1 MARPYTDS
9 PSTQH
14 TASEYPSQ
22 VSSMDSRAWSAS
34 TGATSNRTPTTPED
48 AEYWLRY
55 KAPPGALRSRT
66 QKKTILNS
74 PIYDAPPSRTLTSS
88 HGKLHKRVSSASSM
102 QGSAV
107 PPSMPTESYHPSN
120 IASRSQASTPSLYDG
135 LNSPPPAM
143 TKTKSVSKAKVKIR
157 PLLRKLSSQE
167 NTSIDLSRSA
177 AENEGLGIY
186 EASDIS
192 REATHDHPSTRFYH
206 NRTTSANS
214 HVSIATTS
222 SVHRPTQYAQPM
234 RQTPRPYTPPSA
246 RSFHDSLHESEPY
259 NATDRVTLSEGYQ
272 PSPRYRQPSPH
283 GIPLSYAPLPAM
295 QRIPPPIHIRTG
307 SSSHLTSSSQTN
319 LPGTPSSLRL
329 QTDNL
334 FTPDSMPITARS
346 SLESAFRLRSRTNTA
361 TDPVAKVQ
369 ELRADF
375 REKEKAKDL
384 RYRQAEQKALDKE
397 VKRQE
402 KRDESERRK
411 SEGKERKRAR
421 SNATSEKSVPLSAN
435 EPDLPTTMISQP
447 GSEYIRSDEH
457 HRQRAGTAGSATK
470 AVNSK
475 WMLFCFRLKTMWL
488 KLRRKMSSSR

>member
-1 MARPYTDS
+1 MARPYVDS
-9 PSTQH
+9 PSTQYI
-14 TASEYPSQ
+14 SSNVPSHM
-22 VSSMDSRAWSAS
+22 SSMDNRAWSAS
-34 TGATSNRTPTTPED
+34 TGATSNRTPTTPDD
-48 AEYWLRY
+48 ADYWLRY
-55 KAPPGALRSRT
+55 KPAPGPRT
-66 QKKTILNS
+66 PKKTILTS
-74 PIYDAPPSRTLTSS
+74 PTHDAPPNRTSMSS
-88 HGKLHKRVSSASSM
+88 HGKLHKRLSSASSM
-102 QGSAV
+102 QGSAG
-107 PPSMPTESYHPSN
+107 PPSAPAESHYPSN
-120 IASRSQASTPSLYDG
+120 MASFTQASTPSLYDS

-143 TKTKSVSKAKVKIR
+143 TKSKSVGKAKVKIR

-167 NTSIDLSRSA
+167 NASIDLSRSA

-192 REATHDHPSTRFYH
+192 REAAHDHPSTRFYH

-214 HVSIATTS
+214 YVSIATTS
-222 SVHRPTQYAQPM
+222 SAHRPTQYAQPM

-246 RSFHDSLHESEPY
+246 RSYQHSLPESEPFS
-259 NATDRVTLSEGYQ
+259 ATDRITLGEGYQ
-272 PSPRYRQPSPH
+272 PGSRYRQPSPH
-283 GIPLSYAPLPAM
+283 GIPLSYAPLPST

-329 QTDNL
+329 HTDNL
-334 FTPDSMPITARS
+334 YTPDSMPITARS
-346 SLESAFRLRSRTNTA
+346 SLDSAFRLRSRTNTT

-369 ELRADF
+369 ALRADF
-375 REKEKAKDL
+375 KEKERAKEL
-384 RYRQAEQKALDKE
+384 KYQQAEQRALDKE
-397 VKRQE
+397 VRRQE

-421 SNATSEKSVPLSAN
+421 SNAASEKSVPLSTN
-435 EPDLPTTMISQP
+435 EPVLPTAVISPP
-447 GSEYIRSDEH
+447 GNKYFQSDKH

-488 KLRRKMSSSR
+488 KLKRKLSPSSGS